1 MESVHTRSK
10 SIKKLLTGMKCF
22 DVKMENSRAGRIW
35 GILRLIDSVVSQ
47 QLFHKAKI
55 NAEMVF

>member
-1 MESVHTRSK
+1 MHTGSK
-10 SIKKLLTGMKCF
+10 RIKKLLTGMKCF

-35 GILRLIDSVVSQ
+35 GILSLIDSVVSQ
-47 QLFHKAKI
+47 QLFHEAKI